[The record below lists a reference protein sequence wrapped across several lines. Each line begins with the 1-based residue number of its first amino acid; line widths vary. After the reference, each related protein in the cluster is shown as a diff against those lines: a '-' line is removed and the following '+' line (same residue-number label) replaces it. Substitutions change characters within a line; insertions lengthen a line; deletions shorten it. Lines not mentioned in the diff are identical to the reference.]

1 MLFSPPF
8 STQVVTCV
16 SNRHVANQCIV
27 TLRRLYPELPIL
39 ARATDL
45 DHQKRLT
52 NTLDVMAMVPVL
64 PEDSLLL
71 NLPFGGAVLKVY
83 IRILHSLMPAA
94 ALFLLFMRHLMMA
107 LPNVTCYTPHN
118 GAL

>member
-1 MLFSPPF
+1 M
-8 STQVVTCV
+8 VTCV

-39 ARATDL
+39 ARATDG

-71 NLPFGGAVLKVY
+71 NLPFGGAVLKVGG
-83 IRILHSLMPAA
+83 L
-94 ALFLLFMRHLMMA
+94 
-107 LPNVTCYTPHN
+107 
-118 GAL
+118 G